1 MYGSGNTQWMDDE
14 LRLATLQI
22 LLDQRRLQGEEAGA
36 SEKMIA
42 YILEIERC
50 PRFKLNMDFLMQ
62 NGFIEKG
69 NRVLKITPAGYD
81 FLLER
86 LGGLKPERG
95 SLPVL
100 AAILS
105 KDEGLTLAE
114 LEAKFPGKSATELE
128 FSLWYL
134 SEKKYIEE
142 REQKFRA
149 TMSGIT
155 LARRFATTFGDSE
168 NDR

>member
-1 MYGSGNTQWMDDE
+1 MHGGENKQWMDDE

-22 LLDQRRLQGEEAGA
+22 LLDQRRSQGEEAGA

-42 YILEIERC
+42 YILEIDRC

-69 NRVLKITPAGYD
+69 NRVLKITPAGYE

-86 LGGLKPERG
+86 LGGLKPEA
-95 SLPVL
+95 SSFPVL
-100 AAILS
+100 AAIIT
-105 KDEGLTLAE
+105 KDEGLRLEE
-114 LEAKFPGKSATELE
+114 LEEFFPDRSATDLE

-134 SEKKYIEE
+134 TEKKYIEE
-142 REQKFRA
+142 HEQRFRA
-149 TMSGIT
+149 TMSGYT
-155 LARRFATTFGDSE
+155 LGKRFSTRFDGAD
-168 NDR
+168 